1 MLLLIHS
8 FNHLLMTGID
18 LVKKYFKNLTN
29 HQQQQFAELSELYEY
44 WNRKINVISRK
55 DITRLYERH
64 VLPSLSIAT
73 KISFK
78 PGTRVLDVG
87 TGGGF
92 PGIPL
97 AIMFPETDFVLLD
110 SIGKKIRVVATIA
123 DELELNNV
131 KVIQVRAE
139 LYAEKFDF
147 VVSRAVTS
155 FPEFVNLVK
164 KNLLTKNKNNLPN
177 GIFYLTGGDIDKEV
191 QNFRKDLRIYDLKD
205 TFQEPFFETKK
216 LIYLPFSKI

>member
-1 MLLLIHS
+1 
-8 FNHLLMTGID
+8 MTGIY
-18 LVKKYFKNLTN
+18 LVEKYFKNLTN
-29 HQQQQFAELSELYEY
+29 NQQQQFTRISGLYEF

-55 DITRLYERH
+55 DISRLYERH
-64 VLPSLSIAT
+64 VLPSLCIAI

-97 AIMFPETDFVLLD
+97 AIMFPETNFVLLD
-110 SIGKKIRVVATIA
+110 SIGKKIRVVSTIT

-131 KVIQVRAE
+131 KTIQLRAE
-139 LYAEKFDF
+139 LYTEKFDF
-147 VVSRAVTS
+147 VVSRAVTP
-155 FPEFVNLVK
+155 FPELVNLVK
-164 KNLLTKNKNNLPN
+164 NNLHKKSRNSLPN
-177 GIFYLTGGDIDKEV
+177 GIFYLTGGDIDKEI
-191 QNFRKDLRIYDLKD
+191 QHFSKDLRIFDLRD

-216 LIYLPFSKI
+216 LIFLPSGKI

>member
-1 MLLLIHS
+1 
-8 FNHLLMTGID
+8 MTGIN
-18 LVKKYFKNLTN
+18 LVEKYFKNLNN
-29 HQQQQFAELSELYEY
+29 HQQQQFIELSGLYEF
-44 WNRKINVISRK
+44 WNRRINVLSRK
-55 DITRLYERH
+55 DISRLYERH
-64 VLPSLSIAT
+64 VLPSLSIAV

-97 AIMFPETDFVLLD
+97 AIMFPKTDFVLLD
-110 SIGKKIRVVATIA
+110 SIGKKIRVVGTIA
-123 DELELNNV
+123 DKLELNNV
-131 KVIQVRAE
+131 KTIQLRAE
-139 LYAEKFDF
+139 LYTEKFDF

-164 KNLLTKNKNNLPN
+164 KNLHTKSRNNLPN

-191 QNFRKDLRIYDLKD
+191 ENFRKGLRIFDLRD

-216 LIYLPFSKI
+216 LIYLPVG

>member
-1 MLLLIHS
+1 MA
-8 FNHLLMTGID
+8 GID
-18 LVKKYFKNLTN
+18 LVEKYFETLTN
-29 HQQQQFAELSELYEY
+29 NQLQQFTELSGLYKF
-44 WNRKINVISRK
+44 WNQRINVISRK
-55 DITRLYERH
+55 DISRLYERH

-73 KISFK
+73 KIRFT
-78 PGTRVLDVG
+78 PGTRILDVG

-97 AIMFPETDFVLLD
+97 AIMFPETNFILLD
-110 SIGKKIRVVATIA
+110 SIAKKIRVVATIA
-123 DELELNNV
+123 DELGLNNV

-139 LYAEKFDF
+139 LYAKKFDF

-164 KNLLTKNKNNLPN
+164 DNLHTKNNNNLPN

-191 QNFRKDLRIYDLKD
+191 QNFSKNLRIFDLID

-216 LIYLPFSKI
+216 LIYLSLSDSGNK

>member
-1 MLLLIHS
+1 
-8 FNHLLMTGID
+8 MTGID
-18 LVKKYFKNLTN
+18 LVEKYFKNLTN
-29 HQQQQFAELSELYEY
+29 HQQQQFTELFGLYEF

-55 DITRLYERH
+55 DISRLYERH

-73 KISFK
+73 KTSFK

-131 KVIQVRAE
+131 KAIQVRAE

-177 GIFYLTGGDIDKEV
+177 GIFYLTGGDIDKYV
-191 QNFRKDLRIYDLKD
+191 QSYSTGLKISYLKDL
-205 TFQEPFFETKK
+205 FEEPFFETKK
-216 LIYLPFSKI
+216 LIYLSLSDSDLSSESD

>member
-1 MLLLIHS
+1 MS
-8 FNHLLMTGID
+8 GIN

-29 HQQQQFAELSELYEY
+29 HQLQQFTELSGLYEF

-55 DITRLYERH
+55 DISRLYERH
-64 VLPSLSIAT
+64 VLPSLSIAA
-73 KISFK
+73 KIKFT
-78 PGTRVLDVG
+78 PGSSVLDVG

-97 AIMFPETDFVLLD
+97 AIMFPETDFILLD
-110 SIGKKIRVVATIA
+110 STGKKIRVVATIA
-123 DELELNNV
+123 EKLELNNV
-131 KVIQVRAE
+131 KAIQVRAE

-147 VVSRAVTS
+147 IVSRAVTS

-164 KNLLTKNKNNLPN
+164 NNLHTKSRNNLPN

-191 QNFRKDLRIYDLKD
+191 QNFRKDIRIFDLKD

-216 LIYLPFSKI
+216 LIYLPYE

>member
-1 MLLLIHS
+1 MG
-8 FNHLLMTGID
+8 GIK
-18 LVKKYFKNLTN
+18 LVEKYFKNLTN
-29 HQQQQFAELSELYEY
+29 HQQQQFIELSELYEF

-55 DITRLYERH
+55 DISRLYERH
-64 VLPSLSIAT
+64 VLPSLSIAA
-73 KISFK
+73 KIRFT

-110 SIGKKIRVVATIA
+110 SIGKKIRVVTSIV
-123 DELELNNV
+123 DKLELNNV
-131 KVIQVRAE
+131 KTIQLRAE
-139 LYAEKFDF
+139 LYTEKFDF

-164 KNLLTKNKNNLPN
+164 NNLHTKSKNELPN

-191 QNFRKDLRIYDLKD
+191 QNFRKGIRIFDLKD
-205 TFQEPFFETKK
+205 TFQEPFFKTKK
-216 LIYLPFSKI
+216 LIYLPFG

>member
-1 MLLLIHS
+1 
-8 FNHLLMTGID
+8 MTGID

-29 HQQQQFAELSELYEY
+29 HQQQQFTELFGLYEF

-55 DITRLYERH
+55 DISRLYERH

-73 KISFK
+73 KIRFT

-110 SIGKKIRVVATIA
+110 SIGKKIRVVGTIA
-123 DELELNNV
+123 DKLELNNV
-131 KVIQVRAE
+131 KTIQVRAE

-164 KNLLTKNKNNLPN
+164 KNLNTKNKNNLPN
-177 GIFYLTGGDIDKEV
+177 GIFYLTGGDIDKET
-191 QNFRKDLRIYDLKD
+191 QNFSKNLRIFDLKD

-216 LIYLPFSKI
+216 LIYLSLSDSDLSSESD

>member
-1 MLLLIHS
+1 
-8 FNHLLMTGID
+8 MTGIN
-18 LVKKYFKNLTN
+18 LVEKYFKNLTN
-29 HQQQQFAELSELYEY
+29 HQQQQFTELFGLYEF

-55 DITRLYERH
+55 DISRLYERH

-73 KISFK
+73 KINFI

-110 SIGKKIRVVATIA
+110 SIGKKIMVVGTIA
-123 DELELNNV
+123 DKLELNNV
-131 KVIQVRAE
+131 KTIQVRAE

-191 QNFRKDLRIYDLKD
+191 QNFRKDIRIFDLKD
-205 TFQEPFFETKK
+205 IFQEPFFETKK
-216 LIYLPFSKI
+216 LFFLPSGKI

>member
-1 MLLLIHS
+1 
-8 FNHLLMTGID
+8 MTGID
-18 LVKKYFKNLTN
+18 LVEKYFKNLTN
-29 HQQQQFAELSELYEY
+29 HQQQQFTELFGLYEF
-44 WNRKINVISRK
+44 WNRRINIISRK
-55 DITRLYERH
+55 DMSRLYERH
-64 VLPSLSIAT
+64 VLPSLSIASE
-73 KISFK
+73 ISFN

-123 DELELNNV
+123 DKLELNNV
-131 KVIQVRAE
+131 KTIQVRAE

-164 KNLLTKNKNNLPN
+164 INLLTKNKNNLPN
-177 GIFYLTGGDIDKEV
+177 GIFYLTGGDIDNEI
-191 QNFRKDLRIYDLKD
+191 QHFRKGIRIFDLKD

-216 LIYLPFSKI
+216 LIYLPFG

>member
-1 MLLLIHS
+1 
-8 FNHLLMTGID
+8 MTGID

-29 HQQQQFAELSELYEY
+29 HQQQQFTELFGLYEF

-55 DITRLYERH
+55 DISRLYERH

-73 KISFK
+73 KTSFK

-110 SIGKKIRVVATIA
+110 SIWKKIRVVGTIA
-123 DELELNNV
+123 DKLELNNV
-131 KVIQVRAE
+131 KTIQVRAE

-164 KNLLTKNKNNLPN
+164 KNLNTKNKNNLPN
-177 GIFYLTGGDIDKEV
+177 GIFYLTGGDIDNEI
-191 QNFRKDLRIYDLKD
+191 QHFRKDLRIFDLKD

-216 LIYLPFSKI
+216 LIYLSLSDSDFS

>member
-1 MLLLIHS
+1 MS
-8 FNHLLMTGID
+8 GIN
-18 LVKKYFKNLTN
+18 LVEKYFKNLTN
-29 HQQQQFAELSELYEY
+29 HQQQQFTELFGLYEF
-44 WNRKINVISRK
+44 WNRRVNVISRK
-55 DITRLYERH
+55 DISRLYERH
-64 VLPSLSIAT
+64 VLPSLSIAV
-73 KISFK
+73 KIRFT

-97 AIMFPETDFVLLD
+97 AIMFPETDFILLD

-123 DELELNNV
+123 DELGLN
-131 KVIQVRAE
+131 
-139 LYAEKFDF
+139 YAEKFDF

-155 FPEFVNLVK
+155 FPEFVSLVK
-164 KNLLTKNKNNLPN
+164 DNLHTKSRNNLPN

-191 QNFRKDLRIYDLKD
+191 QNFRKSIRIFDLKD

-216 LIYLPFSKI
+216 LIYLSLSDSKGR

>member
-1 MLLLIHS
+1 MS
-8 FNHLLMTGID
+8 GIN
-18 LVKKYFKNLTN
+18 LVEKYFKNLTS
-29 HQQQQFAELSELYEY
+29 HQQQQFTELFGLYEF
-44 WNRKINVISRK
+44 WNRRINVISRK
-55 DITRLYERH
+55 DISRLYERH

-73 KISFK
+73 KINFT

-97 AIMFPETDFVLLD
+97 AIMFPETDFILLD

-123 DELELNNV
+123 DELGLNNV
-131 KVIQVRAE
+131 KAIQLRAE

-164 KNLLTKNKNNLPN
+164 KNLHEKSRNNLPN
-177 GIFYLTGGDIDKEV
+177 GIFYLIGGDIDNEV
-191 QNFRKDLRIYDLKD
+191 QNFSKNLRIFDLKD
-205 TFQEPFFETKK
+205 TFQESFFETKK
-216 LIYLPFSKI
+216 LIYLSLSDSNLS

>member
-1 MLLLIHS
+1 
-8 FNHLLMTGID
+8 MTGIN
-18 LVKKYFKNLTN
+18 LLEKYFKNLTN
-29 HQQQQFAELSELYEY
+29 NQLQQFTELSGLYEF

-55 DITRLYERH
+55 DISRLYERH

-73 KISFK
+73 KIRFT
-78 PGTRVLDVG
+78 PGTKVLDVG

-110 SIGKKIRVVATIA
+110 SIGKKIRVVGTIA

-131 KVIQVRAE
+131 KAIQVRAE
-139 LYAEKFDF
+139 LYAKKFDF
-147 VVSRAVTS
+147 VISRAVTS

-164 KNLLTKNKNNLPN
+164 DNLHTKNRNNLPN
-177 GIFYLTGGDIDKEV
+177 GIFYLTGGNIEKDVKSYSTDLKIF
-191 QNFRKDLRIYDLKD
+191 NLKDL
-205 TFQEPFFETKK
+205 FEEPFFKTKK
-216 LIYLPFSKI
+216 LIYLSLSDSGNK

>member
-1 MLLLIHS
+1 
-8 FNHLLMTGID
+8 MTGIN
-18 LVKKYFKNLTN
+18 LLEKYFKNLTN
-29 HQQQQFAELSELYEY
+29 NQLQQFTELSGLYEF

-55 DITRLYERH
+55 DISRLYERH

-73 KISFK
+73 KIRFT
-78 PGTRVLDVG
+78 PGTRILDVG

-110 SIGKKIRVVATIA
+110 SIGKKIRVVGTIA

-131 KVIQVRAE
+131 KAIQVRAE
-139 LYAEKFDF
+139 LYAKKFDF
-147 VVSRAVTS
+147 VISRAVTS

-164 KNLLTKNKNNLPN
+164 DNLHTKNRNNLPN
-177 GIFYLTGGDIDKEV
+177 GIFYLTGGNIEKDVKSYSTDLKIF
-191 QNFRKDLRIYDLKD
+191 NLKDL
-205 TFQEPFFETKK
+205 FEEPFFKTKK
-216 LIYLPFSKI
+216 LIYLSLSDSGNK

>member
-1 MLLLIHS
+1 
-8 FNHLLMTGID
+8 MTGIN
-18 LVKKYFKNLTN
+18 LVEKYFKNLTN
-29 HQQQQFAELSELYEY
+29 HQQQQFTELFGLYEF
-44 WNRKINVISRK
+44 WNRRINVISRK
-55 DITRLYERH
+55 DISRLYERH
-64 VLPSLSIAT
+64 VLPSLGIAV
-73 KISFK
+73 KVSFT

-110 SIGKKIRVVATIA
+110 SRGKKIRVVATIA
-123 DELELNNV
+123 DDLELNNV
-131 KVIQVRAE
+131 KAIQVRAE

-164 KNLLTKNKNNLPN
+164 DNLNTRNKNNLPN
-177 GIFYLTGGDIDKEV
+177 GIFYLTGGDIDNEV
-191 QNFRKDLRIYDLKD
+191 QNFRKGIRIFDLKD
-205 TFQEPFFETKK
+205 IFQEPFFETKK
-216 LIYLPFSKI
+216 LIYLPLG

>member
-1 MLLLIHS
+1 
-8 FNHLLMTGID
+8 MTGID
-18 LVKKYFKNLTN
+18 LVEKYFKNLTN
-29 HQQQQFAELSELYEY
+29 HQQQQYIELSGLYEF
-44 WNRKINVISRK
+44 WNRRINVISRK
-55 DITRLYERH
+55 DISRLYERH
-64 VLPSLSIAT
+64 VLPSLSIAV

-110 SIGKKIRVVATIA
+110 SIGKKIRVVGTIA
-123 DELELNNV
+123 DKLELNNV
-131 KVIQVRAE
+131 KTIQVRAE

-164 KNLLTKNKNNLPN
+164 NNLHTKNRNNLPN
-177 GIFYLTGGDIDKEV
+177 GIFYLTGGNIDKEV
-191 QNFRKDLRIYDLKD
+191 QHFRKDLRIFDLRD

>member
-1 MLLLIHS
+1 L
-8 FNHLLMTGID
+8 FG
-18 LVKKYFKNLTN
+18 
-29 HQQQQFAELSELYEY
+29 LYEF
-44 WNRKINVISRK
+44 WNRRINVISRK
-55 DITRLYERH
+55 DISRLYERH

-73 KISFK
+73 KINFT

-97 AIMFPETDFVLLD
+97 AIMFPETDFILLD

-123 DELELNNV
+123 DELGLNNV
-131 KVIQVRAE
+131 KAIQVRAE

-164 KNLLTKNKNNLPN
+164 KNLHEKSRNNLPN
-177 GIFYLTGGDIDKEV
+177 GIFYLIGGDIDKEV
-191 QNFRKDLRIYDLKD
+191 QNFRKGLRIFDVRD
-205 TFQEPFFETKK
+205 IFQESFFETKK
-216 LIYLPFSKI
+216 LIYLSFG

>member
-1 MLLLIHS
+1 
-8 FNHLLMTGID
+8 MTGID
-18 LVKKYFKNLTN
+18 LVEKYFKNLTN
-29 HQQQQFAELSELYEY
+29 NQLQQFTELSGLYEF
-44 WNRKINVISRK
+44 WNRRINVISRK
-55 DITRLYERH
+55 DVSRLYERH
-64 VLPSLSIAT
+64 VLPSLSIAV
-73 KISFK
+73 KIRFT

-110 SIGKKIRVVATIA
+110 STGKKIRVVATIA
-123 DELELNNV
+123 DKLELSNI
-131 KVIQVRAE
+131 KTIQVRVE

-164 KNLLTKNKNNLPN
+164 NNLHTKNRNNLPN
-177 GIFYLTGGDIDKEV
+177 GIFYLTGGNIDKEV
-191 QNFRKDLRIYDLKD
+191 QNFSKNLRIFELKD
-205 TFQEPFFETKK
+205 TFQELFFETKK
-216 LIYLPFSKI
+216 LIYLPFG

>member
-1 MLLLIHS
+1 
-8 FNHLLMTGID
+8 MTGID
-18 LVKKYFKNLTN
+18 LVEKYFKNLNN
-29 HQQQQFAELSELYEY
+29 HQRQQFVELSGLYEF
-44 WNRKINVISRK
+44 WNRRINVISRK
-55 DITRLYERH
+55 DISRLYERH
-64 VLPSLSIAT
+64 VLPSLSIAV

-110 SIGKKIRVVATIA
+110 SIGKKIRVVCTIS
-123 DELELNNV
+123 DKLELNNV
-131 KVIQVRAE
+131 KAIQIRAE

-164 KNLLTKNKNNLPN
+164 NNLHTKSRNNLPN

-191 QNFRKDLRIYDLKD
+191 QNFRKDIRIFDLKD

-216 LIYLPFSKI
+216 LIYLPFR

>member
-1 MLLLIHS
+1 
-8 FNHLLMTGID
+8 MTGID

-29 HQQQQFAELSELYEY
+29 QQQQQFTELSGLYEF

-64 VLPSLSIAT
+64 VLPSLSIAA
-73 KISFK
+73 KIRFT
-78 PGTRVLDVG
+78 PGSRVLDVG

-110 SIGKKIRVVATIA
+110 SIGKKIMVVGTIA
-123 DELELNNV
+123 DKLELNNV
-131 KVIQVRAE
+131 KTIQVRAE

-177 GIFYLTGGDIDKEV
+177 GIFYLTGGDVDKEV
-191 QNFRKDLRIYDLKD
+191 QNFSKNLRIFDLRD

-216 LIYLPFSKI
+216 LIYLSVN

>member
-1 MLLLIHS
+1 
-8 FNHLLMTGID
+8 MTGID
-18 LVKKYFKNLTN
+18 LVEKYFKNLKN
-29 HQQQQFAELSELYEY
+29 HQKQQFIELSGLYEF
-44 WNRKINVISRK
+44 WNLRINVISRK
-55 DITRLYERH
+55 DISRLYERH
-64 VLPSLSIAT
+64 VLPSLSIAA

-78 PGTRVLDVG
+78 PGTRILDVG

-110 SIGKKIRVVATIA
+110 SRGKKIRVVCTIA
-123 DELELNNV
+123 DKLELNNV
-131 KVIQVRAE
+131 KTIHLRAE
-139 LYAEKFDF
+139 LYTEKFDF

-164 KNLLTKNKNNLPN
+164 NNLHTKNRNNLPN
-177 GIFYLTGGDIDKEV
+177 GIFYLTGGNIDKEV
-191 QNFRKDLRIYDLKD
+191 ENFSKNLIIFDLRD

-216 LIYLPFSKI
+216 LIYLPFE

>member
-1 MLLLIHS
+1 MS
-8 FNHLLMTGID
+8 GIN
-18 LVKKYFKNLTN
+18 LVEKYFKNLTN
-29 HQQQQFAELSELYEY
+29 HQQQQFTELFGLYEF
-44 WNRKINVISRK
+44 WNRRVNVISRK
-55 DITRLYERH
+55 DISRLYERH
-64 VLPSLSIAT
+64 VLPSLSIAV
-73 KISFK
+73 KIRFT

-97 AIMFPETDFVLLD
+97 AIMFPETDFILLD

-123 DELELNNV
+123 DELGLN
-131 KVIQVRAE
+131 

-155 FPEFVNLVK
+155 FPEFVSLVK
-164 KNLLTKNKNNLPN
+164 DNLHTKSRNNLPN

-191 QNFRKDLRIYDLKD
+191 QNFRKSIRIFDLKD

-216 LIYLPFSKI
+216 LIYLNLSDSKGR

>member
-1 MLLLIHS
+1 
-8 FNHLLMTGID
+8 
-18 LVKKYFKNLTN
+18 
-29 HQQQQFAELSELYEY
+29 
-44 WNRKINVISRK
+44 
-55 DITRLYERH
+55 
-64 VLPSLSIAT
+64 
-73 KISFK
+73 
-78 PGTRVLDVG
+78 VG

-110 SIGKKIRVVATIA
+110 SIGKKIRVVGTIA
-123 DELELNNV
+123 DELGLNNV
-131 KVIQVRAE
+131 KVIQIRAE

-164 KNLLTKNKNNLPN
+164 KNLHAKSRNNLPN

-191 QNFRKDLRIYDLKD
+191 QNFSKNLRIFDLRDI
-205 TFQEPFFETKK
+205 FQEPFFETKK
-216 LIYLPFSKI
+216 LIYLSLSDSGNK

>member
-1 MLLLIHS
+1 
-8 FNHLLMTGID
+8 MTGID
-18 LVKKYFKNLTN
+18 LVEKYFKNLTN
-29 HQQQQFAELSELYEY
+29 YQQQQFTELFGLYEF
-44 WNRKINVISRK
+44 WNSRINIISRK
-55 DITRLYERH
+55 DISRLYERH
-64 VLPSLSIAT
+64 VLPSLSIAA
-73 KISFK
+73 KVSFK

-97 AIMFPETDFVLLD
+97 AIMFPETNFVLLD
-110 SIGKKIRVVATIA
+110 SIGKKIRIVATIA

-131 KVIQVRAE
+131 KAIQVRAE

-164 KNLLTKNKNNLPN
+164 KNLYTKNKNNLPN
-177 GIFYLTGGDIDKEV
+177 GIFYLTGGDIDKCI
-191 QNFRKDLRIYDLKD
+191 QSYSTDLKIFYLKDL
-205 TFQEPFFETKK
+205 FEEPFFETKK
-216 LIYLPFSKI
+216 LIYLPFG

>member
-1 MLLLIHS
+1 
-8 FNHLLMTGID
+8 MTGID
-18 LVKKYFKNLTN
+18 LVEKYFKNLTN
-29 HQQQQFAELSELYEY
+29 HQQQQFTELSELYEF
-44 WNRKINVISRK
+44 WNRRINVISRK
-55 DITRLYERH
+55 DISRLYERH

-73 KISFK
+73 KTSFK

-110 SIGKKIRVVATIA
+110 SIGKKIRVVGTIA
-123 DELELNNV
+123 DKLELNNV
-131 KVIQVRAE
+131 KTIQVRAE

-164 KNLLTKNKNNLPN
+164 KNLLTKSKNNLPN

-191 QNFRKDLRIYDLKD
+191 QNFRKDIRIFDLKD

-216 LIYLPFSKI
+216 LIYLPFNKI

>member
-1 MLLLIHS
+1 MG
-8 FNHLLMTGID
+8 GIK
-18 LVKKYFKNLTN
+18 LVEKYFKNLTN
-29 HQQQQFAELSELYEY
+29 HQQQQFIELSELYEF
-44 WNRKINVISRK
+44 WNRRINVISRK
-55 DITRLYERH
+55 DISRLYERH
-64 VLPSLSIAT
+64 VLPSLSIAA
-73 KISFK
+73 KIRFT

-97 AIMFPETDFVLLD
+97 AIMFPETDFILLD
-110 SIGKKIRVVATIA
+110 SIGKKIRVVGTIA
-123 DELELNNV
+123 DKLELNNV
-131 KVIQVRAE
+131 KTIQVRAE

-147 VVSRAVTS
+147 VVSRAVTP

-164 KNLLTKNKNNLPN
+164 KNLFTKNKNNLPN

-191 QNFRKDLRIYDLKD
+191 QNFSKNLRIYDLKD

>member
-1 MLLLIHS
+1 MG
-8 FNHLLMTGID
+8 GIK
-18 LVKKYFKNLTN
+18 LVEKYFKNLTN
-29 HQQQQFAELSELYEY
+29 HQQQQFTELFGLYEF

-110 SIGKKIRVVATIA
+110 SIGKKIRVVGTIV
-123 DELELNNV
+123 DKLELNNV
-131 KVIQVRAE
+131 KTIQVRAE

-164 KNLLTKNKNNLPN
+164 KNLHTKNKNNLPN
-177 GIFYLTGGDIDKEV
+177 GIYYLTGGDIEKDV
-191 QNFRKDLRIYDLKD
+191 QSFSTGLKIFYLKDL
-205 TFQEPFFETKK
+205 FEEPFFETKK

>member
-1 MLLLIHS
+1 MG
-8 FNHLLMTGID
+8 GIK
-18 LVKKYFKNLTN
+18 LVEKYFKNLTN
-29 HQQQQFAELSELYEY
+29 HQHQQFIELSGLYEF
-44 WNRKINVISRK
+44 WNRKINIISRK
-55 DITRLYERH
+55 DISRLYERH

-73 KISFK
+73 IINFI

-123 DELELNNV
+123 DKLELHNV
-131 KVIQVRAE
+131 KTIQVRAE

-164 KNLLTKNKNNLPN
+164 KNLNTKNKNNLPN
-177 GIFYLTGGDIDKEV
+177 GIFYLTGGDVDKEV
-191 QNFRKDLRIYDLKD
+191 LNFRKDIRIFDLKD
-205 TFQEPFFETKK
+205 TFQEPFFETKN
-216 LIYLPFSKI
+216 LIYLNLSDSDLS

>member
-1 MLLLIHS
+1 
-8 FNHLLMTGID
+8 MTGTN
-18 LVKKYFKNLTN
+18 LLEKYFKNLTN
-29 HQQQQFAELSELYEY
+29 NQLQQFTELSGLYEF

-55 DITRLYERH
+55 DISRLYERH

-73 KISFK
+73 KIRFT
-78 PGTRVLDVG
+78 PGTRILDVG

-110 SIGKKIRVVATIA
+110 SIGKKIRVVGTIA

-131 KVIQVRAE
+131 KAIQIRAE
-139 LYAEKFDF
+139 LYTEKFDF

-155 FPEFVNLVK
+155 FQEFVNLVK
-164 KNLLTKNKNNLPN
+164 KNLHAKSRNNLPN

-191 QNFRKDLRIYDLKD
+191 QNFSKNLRIFDLID

-216 LIYLPFSKI
+216 LIYLSLSDSGNK